1 MKSPA
6 LITSALLMV
15 LVAHLE
21 ATERPIIG
29 VLTQEPCLGVDKHFA
44 DFKSYIP
51 ASYVKAIEASGARV
65 APIFIGNTETYYK
78 KIMSQLNGVLIP
90 GGGASFYAEDGYAKA
105 GSLIYKI
112 AKEFNEQR
120 DYFPIMGIC
129 LGFQLLLYTSN
140 NENELRTRCDCF
152 YENLALDF
160 MPNFR
165 QSLLYSRAPL
175 HVLQELA
182 TSHITHNWHM
192 WCITPSNFTD
202 NGLAK
207 EWKVLSTN
215 LNSRGLKFISSVEHK
230 VLPFV
235 GIQFHPEK
243 NAYEWIMTQDNPHT
257 RIAVENARFFFD
269 WLVAQSALSHHYF
282 MTEEEEKAALIYNY
296 CPEYTA
302 YIDGIGYDQIY
313 LFKTNTHL
321 GV

>member
-1 MKSPA
+1 MKET
-6 LITSALLMV
+6 IFFV
-15 LVAHLE
+15 LAVLFFLVCHLE

-29 VLTQEPCLGVDKHFA
+29 ILTQEPCLGVDKHFA

-51 ASYVKAIEASGARV
+51 ASYVKAVEASGARV
-65 APIFIGNTETYYK
+65 APIFIGNQEVYYR
-78 KIMSQLNGVLIP
+78 KILSQVNGVLIP

-105 GSLIYKI
+105 GAMIYKI
-112 AKEFNEQR
+112 AKEFNENR
-120 DYFPIMGIC
+120 DYFPVMGIC

-152 YENLALDF
+152 YENLALEF
-160 MPNFR
+160 MPSFR
-165 QSLLYSRAPL
+165 QSLLYSRAPI

-215 LNSRGLKFISSVEHK
+215 SNNRGLKFISSVEHK
-230 VLPFV
+230 VYPFA

-243 NAYEWIMTQDNPHT
+243 NAYEWKLTQDNPHT
-257 RIAVENARFFFD
+257 RIAIENARYFFD
-269 WLVAQSALSHHYF
+269 WLVSQASGSHHSF
-282 MTEEEEKAALIYNY
+282 ETEEEEKAALIYNY

-302 YIDGIGYDQIY
+302 YIPGIGYDQTY
-313 LFKTNTHL
+313 LFKN
-321 GV
+321 V